1 MAYDE
6 GHAEILRDALSG
18 IPGMSEKR
26 MFDGPC
32 RLMNGN
38 VLCGVHKDGAMF
50 RVGKDREAAA
60 LAIPGAREMTFTG
73 RRMGGMIEIAD
84 AALADAEAIAE
95 WLKLAREF
103 VEPMPSK

>member
-26 MFDGPC
+26 MFGGPC
-32 RLMNGN
+32 CLMN
-38 VLCGVHKDGAMF
+38 GAMF